1 MFHLDYE
8 RLCWHLISLSL
19 VSVHESMLWSTK
31 TNIHYMRC
39 CYCNLPLVFLAH
51 IVKSAF
57 KRYLVYVAEL
67 LAAHDNRRHLALHN
81 YWNASQRVSNHWLLQ
96 VQKVPV
102 QKPLHK
108 PITSARTQVSLP
120 DADLLLYCVY
130 ITVSSTQP
138 IPLLVS
144 YLKNNLMSKKRH
156 IVGIFVPMI
165 L

>member
-1 MFHLDYE
+1 MFHLGYE

-19 VSVHESMLWSTK
+19 VSVHELMPWSKK
-31 TNIHYMRC
+31 TNIHYIYC
-39 CYCNLPLVFLAH
+39 CYCSLPLVFLALV
-51 IVKSAF
+51 VKSAF

-67 LAAHDNRRHLALHN
+67 LAAHNNRRYLALHN
-81 YWNASQRVSNHWLLQ
+81 YWNASQRVSNHWLFQ
-96 VQKVPV
+96 FQKVPV

-144 YLKNNLMSKKRH
+144 YLRNNLMSKKDTLWVSF
-156 IVGIFVPMI
+156 IPLIF
-165 L
+165 